1 MSYRVNFTELADHD
15 LDDILD
21 YIAQDNPVNAI
32 RFIDQ
37 LEKRITK
44 TLGIFPNGGNRYRS
58 SRYFSFDN
66 YVVVYDV
73 DESLKIVNILLI
85 TEGHRQW
92 KAVLDSRML

>member
-32 RFIDQ
+32 NFIDQ
-37 LEKRITK
+37 LEERITK

-58 SRYFSFDN
+58 SRYLSFDN
-66 YVVVYDV
+66 NVVVYDV
-73 DESLKIVNILLI
+73 DELSKIVSILLI

-92 KAVLDSRML
+92 KAVLDSRLL

>member
-21 YIAQDNPVNAI
+21 YIAQDNPFNAI
-32 RFIDQ
+32 NFIDQ
-37 LEKRITK
+37 LEERITK
-44 TLGIFPNGGNRYRS
+44 TLGIFPNGGNRYKS

-73 DESLKIVNILLI
+73 DESSKTVNILLI